1 MMLSATCFS
10 HVRVEVSDWTLMTC
24 GVSSSNDTAYRRP
37 SFEPEKLSVGD
48 KYALT
53 LTAPLSNR
61 NTRYSSRA
69 AFVPGV
75 WLGAV
80 TGAVV
85 MPELVRPRSGMRSH
99 WMTPA
104 STARV

>member
-1 MMLSATCFS
+1 MMLAATCFS
-10 HVRVEVSDWTLMTC
+10 HGRVEGSDWTFMTC
-24 GVSSSNDTAYRRP
+24 GVPSYSNTGYRRP
-37 SFEPEKLSVGD
+37 SFEPEKLSGGN
-48 KYALT
+48 KYAVT